1 MFTSNCSFASYSV
14 AACTCVSGPYRPTDA
29 TGPRQWCYWAPAEM
43 GRVPE
48 TWGTNGQSGKLS
60 PLHKNSVKEQVQ
72 NSTHEENFLL
82 KIQRGANWLLKVA
95 ILIRLF
101 NQGSDLEQSFGVP
114 FLSSDFDL
122 AFLAL
127 VLSLV
132 LDLDFV
138 ALVLGPWPWL
148 GQLACITCF
157 TLWRLLGPH
166 IQRFGPSH
174 KLAQTHLFALQPK
187 CNCQIFFVML
197 HIFETSRLTRTKK
210 EDQDIFV
217 VARLAICIHGM
228 VGWTSWWSK
237 FR

>member
-48 TWGTNGQSGKLS
+48 TWGTNGQSGNLS
-60 PLHKNSVKEQVQ
+60 PLHKNSVKGQVQ

-82 KIQRGANWLLKVA
+82 KIQKGANWLLKVA

-101 NQGSDLEQSFGVP
+101 NQGSDLEQSFQSSPPVLGLWVG
-114 FLSSDFDL
+114 LSGL
-122 AFLAL
+122 GPWLGL
-127 VLSLV
+127 YG
-132 LDLDFV
+132 
-138 ALVLGPWPWL
+138 LGPWPWL
-148 GQLACITCF
+148 RQLACITCF

-166 IQRFGPSH
+166 IQRSGPSH
-174 KLAQTHLFALQPK
+174 NLAQTHLFALQPK
-187 CNCQIFFVML
+187 CNCQIFFVMS
-197 HIFETSRLTRTKK
+197 HIFDTSRLTRAKK
-210 EDQDIFV
+210 RIRAFFV